1 MASQQPGKDS
11 SKQVPGT
18 MVKLAPIPDGAR
30 VQKRALNRR
39 QLPASA
45 KSRIVYVSSSTP
57 FMSAVKRIR
66 KQLDAALRS
75 TATSSAGPG
84 AGLGRKEPS
93 LHDRVEALR
102 HSRGGG
108 DGGGDGP
115 VVTVMGTGRAVEKTL
130 GVAGWFQ
137 QQPDCVV
144 ELRTRT
150 VGTVDDVIIE
160 DEDVEDSSRIR
171 KLSCLE
177 VIVRLR

>member
-1 MASQQPGKDS
+1 
-11 SKQVPGT
+11 
-18 MVKLAPIPDGAR
+18 
-30 VQKRALNRR
+30 
-39 QLPASA
+39 
-45 KSRIVYVSSSTP
+45 
-57 FMSAVKRIR
+57 
-66 KQLDAALRS
+66 
-75 TATSSAGPG
+75 
-84 AGLGRKEPS
+84 
-93 LHDRVEALR
+93 
-102 HSRGGG
+102 
-108 DGGGDGP
+108 
-115 VVTVMGTGRAVEKTL
+115 VEKTL